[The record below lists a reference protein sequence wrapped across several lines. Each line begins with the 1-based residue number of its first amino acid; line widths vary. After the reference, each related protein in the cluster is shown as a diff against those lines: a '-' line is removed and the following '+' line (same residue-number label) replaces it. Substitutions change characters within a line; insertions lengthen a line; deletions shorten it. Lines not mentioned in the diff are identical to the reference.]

1 MRRRTRGLL
10 LLVLGAALLLG
21 AAAMYLTQLR
31 RDKLAGETAAALVR
45 VLQSGQCSV
54 RTEPVPTATADL
66 AEAPEDAPH
75 AVQEPVAFTA
85 GGYGLLGVLR
95 IEALSI
101 ELPVIS
107 TWSYALLDI
116 APCRYSGSLT
126 TGNLV
131 VMGHNYDSHFRSLW
145 RAEPGMQVELTD
157 AAGYVHRFTVAE
169 IETVAGSDGEALP
182 SDYPFSI
189 FTCTADSRHRT
200 VLRCAASEPAKE

>member
-45 VLQSGQCSV
+45 VLQSGQCTV
-54 RTEPVPTATADL
+54 RTEPVPTAEL
-66 AEAPEDAPH
+66 AEAPEDAPP

-182 SDYPFSI
+182 SDYPLSI